1 MVVYSS
7 WKKGSGSTVPIEL
20 ISNQLQI
27 TEISWRELWI
37 SISETDIFPSLSIAC
52 MVHVLIL
59 Y

>member
-1 MVVYSS
+1 
-7 WKKGSGSTVPIEL
+7 L